1 MEDTHPPPLP
11 ADKSKPNFA
20 NAAFQPHVSRR
31 QQKQRLFQKTA
42 RQKEGFANDTAFRRI
57 ERIYRSRIPPPDLT
71 RVLDFRPGAT
81 NAPDLQGRIVP
92 VRLNPAA
99 QSLNHYSIFGEKEE
113 EKGSTASPAGPP
125 ESTPLSFGYMLAGFP
140 GLVFI
145 PNPFTPAAQRQ
156 LIKDCLRTHA
166 VPPAKSNLD
175 ALYDLP
181 AQGLWRLH
189 EQSICEGW
197 APPPAHHG
205 DAENGNMEDKEGDY
219 RGQIPRKAKT
229 PTVPAPDARYS
240 AESTSSTDT
249 HHQLGP
255 PPPASQLAANGG
267 APVGQLVPKLRWVT
281 LGYQYN
287 WSNKEYFL
295 DAPQPFPDDI
305 ARLAQTVVAAI
316 HNIGYE
322 CVPPA
327 SSSPEALPDSPAQLS
342 TAGVNGNSQYTQY
355 HTTDSADKGYIHQY
369 SPELFKPE
377 AGVINYYQA
386 RDSLMAHVDRS
397 EINMTAPLVSLS
409 LGNTAIFVIGDES
422 RDTEP
427 IALYLRSGDIVCIP
441 RIIENT
447 LPDYLASSETVL
459 AEDPDWSLFGDYM
472 QNARLNVNVRQV
484 F

>member
-1 MEDTHPPPLP
+1 
-11 ADKSKPNFA
+11 
-20 NAAFQPHVSRR
+20 
-31 QQKQRLFQKTA
+31 
-42 RQKEGFANDTAFRRI
+42 
-57 ERIYRSRIPPPDLT
+57 
-71 RVLDFRPGAT
+71 
-81 NAPDLQGRIVP
+81 
-92 VRLNPAA
+92 
-99 QSLNHYSIFGEKEE
+99 
-113 EKGSTASPAGPP
+113 
-125 ESTPLSFGYMLAGFP
+125 MLAGFP

-189 EQSICEGW
+189 EQS
-197 APPPAHHG
+197 
-205 DAENGNMEDKEGDY
+205 
-219 RGQIPRKAKT
+219 QIPRKAKT

-316 HNIGYE
+316 HNI
-322 CVPPA
+322 
-327 SSSPEALPDSPAQLS
+327 
-342 TAGVNGNSQYTQY
+342 VNGNSQYTQY

-427 IALYLRSGDIVCIP
+427 IALYLRSGDIVCMCGPRRKAFHGIP